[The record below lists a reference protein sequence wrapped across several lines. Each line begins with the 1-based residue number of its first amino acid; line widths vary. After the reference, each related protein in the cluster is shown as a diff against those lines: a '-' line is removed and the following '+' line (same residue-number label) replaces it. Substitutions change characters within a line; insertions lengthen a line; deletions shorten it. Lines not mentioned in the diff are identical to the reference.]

1 MIASGLE
8 AKLLAAQAESGA
20 ANLRRAIA
28 FAAVGGPLEL
38 QALGVRDRP
47 GSQYDATKAAH
58 ALTTH
63 DGVRLAA
70 EAEKWSAQGV
80 YILPATLR
88 TGVETRH
95 SAPGSWYTIP
105 KRGGTADSDIA
116 ARQVLA
122 IDLDVDRPT
131 NTSATDA
138 EMALSVAVACRALEY
153 LAPVVGA
160 DSLAYVHS
168 GNGRQVWLALDSLP
182 VSSEVKALLAAV
194 LAGLASLLDTPSVH
208 VDLTLVDAK
217 RILPAC
223 GTTKKKG
230 APGIPDRPH
239 RRTAIVTPEHV
250 NRLSEVS
257 LRRLLERLRQDC
269 GADGGADGCAAID
282 KALGVRP
289 EKPRPATTAGTA
301 TGARPF
307 EAANKL
313 DPTQVAQWL
322 GLLDGDHPRCP
333 GCGEAD
339 SGVAILDHGFKCSH
353 NRCQHLGRQGFR
365 TAVDLTMEVRG
376 LNKFEA
382 VNALAERFGFDPLPA
397 WDPSRSKAN
406 GANGHGSNGAAQ
418 GPRERPWP
426 EFEPFDS
433 VTLPPFP
440 VEALSPWL
448 RDWAVAEAE
457 FTQTPVDM
465 AAMLALATAALVVSR
480 GVDVMVKPGWVEPAN
495 VWVVVGAAPGTRK
508 SPVFEAATRP
518 VFEYQRL
525 AAKQLE
531 VPLANYLSDKKI
543 IEGKVEAAE
552 RAAMKNKSFEGE
564 DARDAAA
571 RLRSDL
577 RDLKVVA
584 APNLLA
590 ADTTPEALTLLL
602 SENGE
607 RVGIFSPE
615 GGPIEAMAG
624 RYSEL
629 PNLDIWL
636 QGHDGGA
643 YTVARVKRAAIFLAR
658 PLITIAIAT
667 QPAVIEGMGAEKLGR
682 NKGLLARF
690 LFCLPT
696 STVGNRKTDP
706 DPVSELVSR
715 AYSHAM
721 SSMLVHVP
729 ERPRRLALSS
739 SANDARATFQR
750 GIERRIGPDGDLA
763 HIADW
768 AGKLVGLVA
777 RLACVL
783 HCADNADRLH
793 LPPTE
798 TEEDGY
804 GMPTTIPLTTW
815 LRAQQIGEFA
825 LEHAVHAFSCMEATE
840 AETSARRLLKWIA
853 RRSLSTF
860 AATDARRDLHLSAE
874 VCDAALALL
883 TTRGYVRRG
892 PPAPPTGG
900 RPASA
905 RFDVRQL

>member
-1 MIASGLE
+1 MIT
-8 AKLLAAQAESGA
+8 
-20 ANLRRAIA
+20 RALQL
-28 FAAVGGPLEL
+28 AAVGLRGFPLRPRSKLPLAGSHGVDDATADAGALRTLFSSAPDDANLAVALGPLNGGTDAAFVLDVDPRSGGVEALAEL
-38 QALGVRDRP
+38 V
-47 GSQYDATKAAH
+47 AAH
-58 ALTTH
+58 G
-63 DGVRLAA
+63 D
-70 EAEKWSAQGV
+70 
-80 YILPATLR
+80 LPATWQSASGRGDGGGHRFYRLPLGLPLR
-88 TGVETRH
+88 GKLAAGLDLKATGGYVVAPPSLHPATGYPYRWLVAPWEAPLADAPEWLLRLARREEAPPPVAPPTTGDGSIAYRRAAAYMRTVPPAISGSGGH
-95 SAPGSWYTIP
+95 SHTFVVAQRLLGFTLV
-105 KRGGTADSDIA
+105 GLSDGA
-116 ARQVLA
+116 AR
-122 IDLDVDRPT
+122 
-131 NTSATDA
+131 
-138 EMALSVAVACRALEY
+138 
-153 LAPVVGA
+153 
-160 DSLAYVHS
+160 
-168 GNGRQVWLALDSLP
+168 
-182 VSSEVKALLAAV
+182 
-194 LAGLASLLDTPSVH
+194 
-208 VDLTLVDAK
+208 
-217 RILPAC
+217 
-223 GTTKKKG
+223 
-230 APGIPDRPH
+230 
-239 RRTAIVTPEHV
+239 
-250 NRLSEVS
+250 
-257 LRRLLERLRQDC
+257 
-269 GADGGADGCAAID
+269 
-282 KALGVRP
+282 
-289 EKPRPATTAGTA
+289 
-301 TGARPF
+301 
-307 EAANKL
+307 
-313 DPTQVAQWL
+313 
-322 GLLDGDHPRCP
+322 GLLDEWNRTCQPP
-333 GCGEAD
+333 WSKKE
-339 SGVAILDHGFKCSH
+339 LDHKWREARERGQLVAPPEDRPRHSPPASPLVPPPESSGYLPECPPDMLDEDDD
-353 NRCQHLGRQGFR
+353 RG
-365 TAVDLTMEVRG
+365 VRVP
-376 LNKFEA
+376 L
-382 VNALAERFGFDPLPA
+382 DPRKPDNIKDEL
-397 WDPSRSKAN
+397 
-406 GANGHGSNGAAQ
+406 AAQ
-418 GPRERPWP
+418 GPREQPWP
-426 EFEPFDS
+426 DLEPFGS

-440 VEALSPWL
+440 VECLSPWL
-448 RDWAVAEAE
+448 RHWAVAEAE

-495 VWVVVGAAPGTRK
+495 IWVVVGAAPGTRK

-577 RDLKVVA
+577 RNMKVVA

-690 LFCLPT
+690 LYCLPT

-763 HIADW
+763 YIADW

-804 GMPTTIPLTTW
+804 GMPTKIPLTTW

-860 AATDARRDLHLSAE
+860 AATDARRDLHMSAE

-900 RPASA
+900 RSASA
-905 RFDVRQL
+905 RFDVRHR

>member
-105 KRGGTADSDIA
+105 KRGRADSDIA

-313 DPTQVAQWL
+313 DPTRS
-322 GLLDGDHPRCP
+322 P
-333 GCGEAD
+333 
-339 SGVAILDHGFKCSH
+339 SGSASSTGTIRAALAAARRTAALPSSTAASKCWH
-353 NRCQHLGRQGFR
+353 NRCQPSGAGLSHCRRPHDGGARAQQVRGRQRPGR
-365 TAVDLTMEVRG
+365 
-376 LNKFEA
+376 
-382 VNALAERFGFDPLPA
+382 ALRFNPLPA
-397 WDPSRSKAN
+397 WDPSRTNAN
-406 GANGHGSNGAAQ
+406 GANGHGSNGAAARP
-418 GPRERPWP
+418 PR
-426 EFEPFDS
+426 
-433 VTLPPFP
+433 T
-440 VEALSPWL
+440 ALARVRAVRL
-448 RDWAVAEAE
+448 RHPATVPRRGALAVA
-457 FTQTPVDM
+457 P
-465 AAMLALATAALVVSR
+465 R
-480 GVDVMVKPGWVEPAN
+480 
-495 VWVVVGAAPGTRK
+495 
-508 SPVFEAATRP
+508 
-518 VFEYQRL
+518 
-525 AAKQLE
+525 
-531 VPLANYLSDKKI
+531 
-543 IEGKVEAAE
+543 
-552 RAAMKNKSFEGE
+552 
-564 DARDAAA
+564 
-571 RLRSDL
+571 
-577 RDLKVVA
+577 
-584 APNLLA
+584 
-590 ADTTPEALTLLL
+590 
-602 SENGE
+602 
-607 RVGIFSPE
+607 
-615 GGPIEAMAG
+615 
-624 RYSEL
+624 
-629 PNLDIWL
+629 
-636 QGHDGGA
+636 
-643 YTVARVKRAAIFLAR
+643 
-658 PLITIAIAT
+658 
-667 QPAVIEGMGAEKLGR
+667 LGR
-682 NKGLLARF
+682 R
-690 LFCLPT
+690 
-696 STVGNRKTDP
+696 
-706 DPVSELVSR
+706 
-715 AYSHAM
+715 
-721 SSMLVHVP
+721 
-729 ERPRRLALSS
+729 
-739 SANDARATFQR
+739 
-750 GIERRIGPDGDLA
+750 
-763 HIADW
+763 
-768 AGKLVGLVA
+768 
-777 RLACVL
+777 
-783 HCADNADRLH
+783 
-793 LPPTE
+793 
-798 TEEDGY
+798 
-804 GMPTTIPLTTW
+804 
-815 LRAQQIGEFA
+815 
-825 LEHAVHAFSCMEATE
+825 
-840 AETSARRLLKWIA
+840 
-853 RRSLSTF
+853 
-860 AATDARRDLHLSAE
+860 
-874 VCDAALALL
+874 
-883 TTRGYVRRG
+883 
-892 PPAPPTGG
+892 
-900 RPASA
+900 
-905 RFDVRQL
+905 